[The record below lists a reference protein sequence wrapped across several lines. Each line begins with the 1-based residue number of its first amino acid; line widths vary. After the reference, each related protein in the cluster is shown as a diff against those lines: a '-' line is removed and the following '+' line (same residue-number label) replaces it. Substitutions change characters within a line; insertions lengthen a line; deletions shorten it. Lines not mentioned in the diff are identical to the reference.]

1 MAAVNKTHVIKL
13 GGSLLDLS
21 GLAAR
26 LGRFLQN
33 CSAHQR
39 LLIVGGGGVA
49 DLVRQF
55 DTLHH
60 LGKEHGHWLAVRA
73 MHFNTHLVMSMVSR
87 CRLVVDVDSCRAAWS
102 AQEIAVVDPLAWLA
116 NLKGTVAD
124 VPHQWTF
131 TSDSIAARIAIQV
144 SADQLVLLKSTS
156 PPRGCGLKS
165 AAAIGLVDP
174 DFPVVAAGVPIIE
187 VVNLRGDPKAGY
199 VLK

>member
-26 LGRFLQN
+26 LGRFLKN

-73 MHFNTHLVMSMVSR
+73 MHFNTHLVMSMVR
-87 CRLVVDVDSCRAAWS
+87 G
-102 AQEIAVVDPLAWLA
+102 AVWL
-116 NLKGTVAD
+116 LMLTVAGQRGL
-124 VPHQWTF
+124 H
-131 TSDSIAARIAIQV
+131 R
-144 SADQLVLLKSTS
+144 KS
-156 PPRGCGLKS
+156 PWL
-165 AAAIGLVDP
+165 IL
-174 DFPVVAAGVPIIE
+174 
-187 VVNLRGDPKAGY
+187 LRGWPI
-199 VLK
+199 

>member
-1 MAAVNKTHVIKL
+1 VAAVNKTHVIKL
-13 GGSLLDLS
+13 GGSLLDLRR
-21 GLAAR
+21 LAAR
-26 LGRFLQN
+26 LGRFLQDYG
-33 CSAHQR
+33 AHQL

-49 DLVRQF
+49 DFVRQF
-55 DTLHH
+55 DALHH
-60 LGKEHGHWLAVRA
+60 LDEDRGHWLAVRA
-73 MHFNTHLVMSMVSR
+73 MHFNTHLVMSMVSG

-116 NLKGTVAD
+116 NLQGTVAD

-131 TSDSIAARIAIQV
+131 TSDSIAAHIAMQV
-144 SADQLVLLKSTS
+144 SADQLVLLKSTR

-174 DFPVVAAGVPIIE
+174 DFPVAAAGVPAIE
-187 VVNLRGDPKAGY
+187 VVNLRGDPKVGY